1 MPIPLKKRW
10 VVREKISPEI
20 DAALGDY
27 SPVMR
32 QMLYNRKVMDSE
44 TAEWFLHG
52 TGSMYDPFLLPD
64 MAVAVDRLWYAIDH
78 QEPVAVYGDYDVDG
92 VTATVLLVQVLQQL
106 GANARAY
113 IPNRFDEGYGVNNDA
128 LDELAN
134 QGVKLVVTVD
144 CGIRSPQEA
153 QHVRQLGLD
162 LIISDH
168 HEPKNDLPEALA
180 VICQK
185 RTGSEYP
192 EKNLAGVGLAF
203 KIAEAMLESR
213 AVPAVQL
220 ADWYDLVAVGTVADV
235 VSLTGENR
243 AMVRAGMQSLRFGQR
258 QGLRSLAGVADLNLA
273 NTTAR
278 DIGFVLGP
286 RLNAAGRLESALV
299 AFDLLMSSDVSITGL
314 LAQKLDNQNRERQR
328 MTQELQVV
336 AESQACIGDDF
347 LLFAVHPEVVQ
358 EKDIR
363 GVVGLVAARLTEIYY
378 RPSVVGA
385 QGEEF
390 TRASCRSIPEFH
402 ITHALDACDSLLVRH
417 GGHAMAAGFTV
428 RNKDLPELAFRLR
441 EIALLELGERDLRPS
456 LKADMVIP
464 LHELRPMLLKEL
476 DQLQPT
482 GQDNPDAVFISTN
495 LEVKGYRKIGKESQH
510 LRLTVS
516 DGRITF
522 DAVAFRQGLWAD
534 QMPKTVDLAY
544 VFEKNVYNGRESLQ
558 LNVRDI
564 RPAGVSE

>member
-1 MPIPLKKRW
+1 MSIPLKKRW
-10 VVREKISPEI
+10 VVREKITPEI
-20 DAALGDY
+20 DAVLGDY
-27 SPVMR
+27 PPVMR
-32 QMLYNRKVMDSE
+32 QMLYNRKIMDSE
-44 TAEWFLHG
+44 TAERFLNG

-64 MAVAVDRLWYAIDH
+64 MTLAVDRLWDAVDH
-78 QEPVAVYGDYDVDG
+78 QEQVVVYGDYDVDG

-128 LDELAN
+128 LDDLAA
-134 QGVKLVVTVD
+134 QGARLVVTVD
-144 CGIRSPQEA
+144 CGIRSPLEA
-153 QHVRQLGLD
+153 QHARQLGLD

-168 HEPKNDLPEALA
+168 HEPKNELPEALA

-185 RTGSEYP
+185 RTGCEYP

-203 KIAEAMLESR
+203 KIAEAMLKRR
-213 AVPAVQL
+213 AVAGVQL
-220 ADWYDLVAVGTVADV
+220 TDWYDLVAVGTVADV
-235 VSLTGENR
+235 VPLSGENR
-243 AMVRAGMQSLRFGQR
+243 AMVRAGLKSLRFGQR
-258 QGLRSLAGVADLNLA
+258 QGLLSLAGVADLNLA
-273 NTTAR
+273 NSTAR

-286 RLNAAGRLESALV
+286 RLNAAGRLESALA
-299 AFDLLMSSDVSITGL
+299 AFDLLMSNDVATTGP

-328 MTQELQVV
+328 MTQELQAL
-336 AESQACIGDDF
+336 AESQASLGDDF

-358 EKDIR
+358 EKDVR
-363 GVVGLVAARLTEIYY
+363 GVVGLVAARLTETYY
-378 RPSVVGA
+378 RPAVVGA

-402 ITHALDACDSLLVRH
+402 ITHALDACDSLLVRY

-428 RNKDLPELAFRLR
+428 RNEDLPELAARLR

-482 GQDNPDAVFISTN
+482 GQDNPDAVFVSTD
-495 LEVKGYRKIGKESQH
+495 LQVKSYKKIGKELQH

-516 DGRITF
+516 DKHITF
-522 DAVAFRQGLWAD
+522 DAVAFRQGFWAD
-534 QMPKTVDLAY
+534 QMPRAVDLAY

>member
-1 MPIPLKKRW
+1 MSIPLKKRW
-10 VVREKISPEI
+10 VVREKITPEI
-20 DAALGDY
+20 DAVLGDY
-27 SPVMR
+27 PPVMR
-32 QMLYNRKVMDSE
+32 QMLYNRKIMDSE
-44 TAEWFLHG
+44 TAERFLNG

-64 MAVAVDRLWYAIDH
+64 MTLAVDRLWDAVDH
-78 QEPVAVYGDYDVDG
+78 QEQVVVYGDYDVDG

-128 LDELAN
+128 LDDLAA
-134 QGVKLVVTVD
+134 QGARLVVTVD
-144 CGIRSPQEA
+144 CGIRSPLEA
-153 QHVRQLGLD
+153 LHARQLGLD

-168 HEPKNDLPEALA
+168 HEPKNELPEALA

-185 RTGSEYP
+185 RTGCEYP

-203 KIAEAMLESR
+203 KIAEAMLKRR
-213 AVPAVQL
+213 AVAGVQFT
-220 ADWYDLVAVGTVADV
+220 DWYDLVAVGTVADV
-235 VSLTGENR
+235 VPLSGENR
-243 AMVRAGMQSLRFGQR
+243 AMVRAGLKSLRFGQR
-258 QGLRSLAGVADLNLA
+258 QGLLSLAGVAALNLA
-273 NTTAR
+273 NSTAR

-286 RLNAAGRLESALV
+286 RLNAAGRLESALA
-299 AFDLLMSSDVSITGL
+299 AFDLLMSNDVATTGP

-328 MTQELQVV
+328 MTQELQAL
-336 AESQACIGDDF
+336 AESQASLGDDF

-358 EKDIR
+358 EKDVR
-363 GVVGLVAARLTEIYY
+363 GVVGLVAARLTETYY
-378 RPSVVGA
+378 RPAVVGA

-402 ITHALDACDSLLVRH
+402 ITHALDACDSLLVRY

-428 RNKDLPELAFRLR
+428 RNEDLPELASRLR

-482 GQDNPDAVFISTN
+482 GQDNPDAVFVSTD
-495 LEVKGYRKIGKESQH
+495 LQVKSYKKIGKELQH

-516 DGRITF
+516 DKHITF
-522 DAVAFRQGLWAD
+522 DAVAFRQGFWAD
-534 QMPKTVDLAY
+534 QMPRAVDLAY

>member
-1 MPIPLKKRW
+1 LKKRW

-20 DAALGDY
+20 DAALGVY
-27 SPVMR
+27 PPVMR
-32 QMLYNRKVMDSE
+32 QMLYNRKVMDGE

-64 MAVAVDRLWYAIDH
+64 MAAAVDRLWYAIDH

-134 QGVKLVVTVD
+134 QAVRLVVTVD

-153 QHVRQLGLD
+153 QYARQLGLD

-185 RTGSEYP
+185 CTGSEYP

-203 KIAEAMLESR
+203 KIAEAMLENR

-273 NTTAR
+273 NATAR

-286 RLNAAGRLESALV
+286 RLNAAGRLDSALA
-299 AFDLLMSSDVSITGL
+299 AFDLLMSNDVSTTGL

-358 EKDIR
+358 EKDVR
-363 GVVGLVAARLTEIYY
+363 GVVGLVAARLTETYY

-390 TRASCRSIPEFH
+390 THASCRSIPEFH

-428 RNKDLPELAFRLR
+428 RNEDLPKLASRLR
-441 EIALLELGERDLRPS
+441 EIALSELGERDLRPS
-456 LKADMVIP
+456 LKADMLIP

-476 DQLQPT
+476 DLLQPT

>member
-64 MAVAVDRLWYAIDH
+64 MAIAVDRLWYAIDH

-235 VSLTGENR
+235 VSLTGENH

-363 GVVGLVAARLTEIYY
+363 GVVGLVAARLTETYY

-456 LKADMVIP
+456 LKADLVIP

-522 DAVAFRQGLWAD
+522 VAVAFRKGLWAG
-534 QMPKTVDLAY
+534 QVPKTVDLAY

-564 RPAGVSE
+564 RPAGVNE